1 MTGKADDLQSRFQ
14 NFKIVDWRYPA
25 QRFSLNH
32 YPILEQAFAWIRQQL
47 SFRREAALHLSCAFY
62 PTFVSCYFM
71 ADERSIFQY
80 DFNCVL

>member
-32 YPILEQAFAWIRQQL
+32 YPILEQAFMAWNIMMMAFFTL
-47 SFRREAALHLSCAFY
+47 LFLHWKCLLLKKKLNQKTPNTLLY
-62 PTFVSCYFM
+62 
-71 ADERSIFQY
+71 
-80 DFNCVL
+80 